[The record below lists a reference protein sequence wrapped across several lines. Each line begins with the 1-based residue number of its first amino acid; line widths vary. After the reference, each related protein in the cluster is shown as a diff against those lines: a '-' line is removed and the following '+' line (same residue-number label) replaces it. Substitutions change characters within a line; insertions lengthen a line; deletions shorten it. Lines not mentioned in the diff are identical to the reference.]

1 MTADRYLRV
10 PDGFAVDHLQSTADK
25 WQYIGMVSASV
36 SYDNNTYF
44 SGTRIMSHMIQYALS
59 VTVSWSAIMRLLDMN
74 HEAEMNQTLNAY

>member
-10 PDGFAVDHLQSTADK
+10 PDGFVVDHLQSTADK
-25 WQYIGMVSASV
+25 SQYIGMVLASV
-36 SYDNNTYF
+36 SYDNTYF
-44 SGTRIMSHMIQYALS
+44 SGTRIMSHIIQYALS